1 MRKEMFA
8 GVTLAASAFL
18 LVLVGGWLD
27 LEITSAVLLGA
38 AAGAVVGLV
47 PDRSAAARIGGFAA
61 GMVISWVGYFIRAG
75 VLPDTETG
83 RAVTFGLVLLVATG
97 VALASMGRLPLWS
110 LLLGVGAFAGA
121 YEAAYEVAPALVLE
135 SSLSTA
141 TSLLLTVAIGFMA
154 VSWFGPE
161 RVESRDLP
169 RQSRGTTPESTRTHE
184 DRDTVALDS
193 MMGTTR

>member
-1 MRKEMFA
+1 MRRELFA
-8 GVTLAASAFL
+8 GVALAASAFL

-27 LEITSAVLLGA
+27 LEITATVLLGA

-47 PDRSAAARIGGFAA
+47 PDRSAALRIVGFVA
-61 GMVISWVGYFIRAG
+61 GVVISWVGYFIRAG

-97 VALASMGRLPLWS
+97 LALGSMGRLPLWS
-110 LLLGVGAFAGA
+110 VLLGVGVFAGA
-121 YEAAYEVAPALVLE
+121 YEAAYEIAPALVLDT
-135 SSLSTA
+135 SVSTA

-161 RVESRDLP
+161 REGSRDLP
-169 RQSRGTTPESTRTHE
+169 RQSRGTTPESTRTPE
-184 DRDTVALDS
+184 DRDTAGLDS